1 MGLAPHKPSFPTEP
15 EALSP
20 SAPQTLFAPWHWHQ
34 PQAGHAWPTLAWRS
48 SVPNSCSS
56 PGFLP
61 WRGSGLCPPFLR
73 FLPQSWPLGGWA
85 LLLPGSP
92 SVGWGKRRTSTRAHP
107 PPTPHSKPLYAA
119 LAALV
124 LASITYPP
132 GVGRF
137 LASRVRGAE
146 PGGWEWGTPIP
157 HPRCACHFTS
167 SP

>member
-1 MGLAPHKPSFPTEP
+1 MSPIPPVSASVLALRGVGPALARFPLRGVGEEEDQHPS
-15 EALSP
+15 S
-20 SAPQTLFAPWHWHQ
+20 
-34 PQAGHAWPTLAWRS
+34 
-48 SVPNSCSS
+48 
-56 PGFLP
+56 
-61 WRGSGLCPPFLR
+61 
-73 FLPQSWPLGGWA
+73 
-85 LLLPGSP
+85 
-92 SVGWGKRRTSTRAHP
+92 P